1 MGSTIT
7 EIISVV
13 FSETPNVLSD
23 VEMFLVGDR
32 LYSISVKILRVLLS
46 PSSSVAS
53 QEING

>member
-1 MGSTIT
+1 M
-7 EIISVV
+7 V

-46 PSSSVAS
+46 PSSSVDS